1 MKPVIKN
8 TAIKRTALCFVLILF
23 VLSGCENKK
32 GTNESAQT
40 TEDEIT
46 SVSQL
51 NDPSYTIGV
60 GIGDTCEIMAKQAF
74 PNAKFAYLDNVNLL
88 EALTSKKVD
97 ALAVDQVFLETAVKN
112 GIKGVRIL
120 DEAIGEDIPIAVGI
134 SPKSEIPDLT
144 DSIDLFIN
152 ELRDDGT
159 LEDMY
164 KRWVFDNDETMP
176 DIPVPSDPKLHLVV
190 GTTGLVCPYTYYKDN
205 ELCGYDIEL
214 AKRFASW
221 LDADLEFKTYDY
233 GAVVIAVA
241 SGDVDCVMANLNV
254 TKEPLLVNRTAI
266 MVRDNTNAEETAFFE
281 RVKESFIK
289 TFVRESRW
297 KLFVSGIG
305 TTLLITVLSILFGT
319 MLGFMTYLVCRGGH
333 KAAILIARFAVWMVQ
348 GMPVVVLLMIL
359 YYIVFKNA
367 DIGRTFVAV
376 TGFTL
381 VFGASVYR
389 LLGIGVGAVDRG
401 QMEGA
406 LALGYGRVGA
416 FFRIILPQAIP
427 HVLPAYRAEIVA
439 LIKATA
445 IVGYIAVQD
454 LTRMGDIVRSRT
466 YEAFFPL
473 IAVAVIYFILAGIL
487 TFTVKKITVVFER
500 GKSTDRG
507 LLKGVRLHD

>member
-1 MKPVIKN
+1 
-8 TAIKRTALCFVLILF
+8 
-23 VLSGCENKK
+23 
-32 GTNESAQT
+32 
-40 TEDEIT
+40 
-46 SVSQL
+46 
-51 NDPSYTIGV
+51 
-60 GIGDTCEIMAKQAF
+60 
-74 PNAKFAYLDNVNLL
+74 
-88 EALTSKKVD
+88 
-97 ALAVDQVFLETAVKN
+97 
-112 GIKGVRIL
+112 
-120 DEAIGEDIPIAVGI
+120 
-134 SPKSEIPDLT
+134 
-144 DSIDLFIN
+144 
-152 ELRDDGT
+152 
-159 LEDMY
+159 
-164 KRWVFDNDETMP
+164 
-176 DIPVPSDPKLHLVV
+176 
-190 GTTGLVCPYTYYKDN
+190 
-205 ELCGYDIEL
+205 
-214 AKRFASW
+214 
-221 LDADLEFKTYDY
+221 
-233 GAVVIAVA
+233 
-241 SGDVDCVMANLNV
+241 
-254 TKEPLLVNRTAI
+254 PLLVNRTAI